1 MPATLNTMHEPDAVT
16 AKAAALLKAEYLC
29 GREIAQAVETLQ
41 KTLLESTS
49 GKGVREEAKALE
61 VLLQKLAK
69 IGQHTDAF
77 LHAARKD
84 SLAAVLAAAP
94 PSPPREKALL
104 LASRA
109 AEQQHALKSSLAAAQ
124 GLLEKSRGF
133 IEFHVNLLN
142 QTVASDTYA
151 PPGGSGSES
160 ELRRGRRMF
169 DANI

>member
-94 PSPPREKALL
+94 PSPLREKALM
-104 LASRA
+104 LASVIC
-109 AEQQHALKSSLAAAQ
+109 SLAAI
-124 GLLEKSRGF
+124 SRIF
-133 IEFHVNLLN
+133 SRISSPLSILATMVFANLLYSI
-142 QTVASDTYA
+142 VRS
-151 PPGGSGSES
+151 
-160 ELRRGRRMF
+160 LR
-169 DANI
+169 

>member
-94 PSPPREKALL
+94 PSPLREKAQPRSKEHPS
-104 LASRA
+104 APQKVEVKNTISA
-109 AEQQHALKSSLAAAQ
+109 QQKAK
-124 GLLEKSRGF
+124 K
-133 IEFHVNLLN
+133 
-142 QTVASDTYA
+142 
-151 PPGGSGSES
+151 
-160 ELRRGRRMF
+160 
-169 DANI
+169 